1 MLTPLTVNI
10 DVWIFICTALIGV
23 GGYTLIT
30 KQNSAQIRTLG
41 GKVDHIGE
49 KVDDIRMDMK
59 IDQAKVHTNFEHMNE
74 KINRIE
80 TDTTIMREKSN
91 ELSEAIARI
100 QVKLENIEHGGLNV

>member
-1 MLTPLTVNI
+1 MLTPLTFNI
-10 DVWIFICTALIGV
+10 DVWMFVCTALIGV

-30 KQNSAQIRTLG
+30 KQNSAQIKTLS

-91 ELSEAIARI
+91 DLSEAIAKI
-100 QVKLENIEHGGLNV
+100 QVKLQNIEREGV